1 MKILWKKVN
10 FYALIAA
17 CAGMVACTNDKPQ
30 IVSVEGAEDE
40 PTIQQMQRQIRP
52 PFLDPLRQ
60 GDLFYDPDR
69 FPPPPEEGNKPYPVK
84 TILITART
92 DSSISLRWHD
102 RSLVEDSTLLRR
114 RRDGGS
120 GWEDAFTYGPVSGF
134 HDITDEGLDPD
145 QRYCYQFVATNEH
158 GSSYSPQRCAYTNGS
173 DEEKIFRAQLKI
185 KTANISNAETDD
197 KVRVRLNAA
206 PGGLTVPMG
215 NVTVMDYGQDDFERE
230 DLFSYDLELSG
241 ITNLTD
247 VTMLSIS
254 KDGSNGLC
262 MESIELLLNNHSVYV
277 QDFSNE
283 ASKCHWLDNEDG
295 KSNMYT
301 VFHESLR
308 SSPGWQNFQT
318 PIQLSIERDEIESR
332 IEGLIG
338 HLFSSIKE
346 AKWGD
351 KHGRAWVEATY
362 RTDEST
368 SVDLDMEAEIPY
380 WFNADVDI
388 DFSVTVGFK
397 EEGGEWKFKLEVSN
411 LESSTDFDWFT
422 NTMGFLLPC
431 GPVLSVVLDEGI
443 PDCITYLEKY
453 IDERVESSFQP
464 IARSFAVINP
474 CPVGRIP
481 QATVSANADI
491 NFACIEEG
499 IDDGLDFIRINGS
512 TVVLEAVQ

>member
-1 MKILWKKVN
+1 MKILWKKIY
-10 FYALIAA
+10 FYALVAA
-17 CAGMVACTNDKPQ
+17 CAGIVACTNDKPQ
-30 IVSVEGAEDE
+30 IASVEGAEDE
-40 PTIQQMQRQIRP
+40 SVIQQMQRQIRP

-60 GDLFYDPDR
+60 GDLFYNPDR

-84 TILITART
+84 TILITDYT

-114 RRDGGS
+114 RREGGS
-120 GWEDAFTYGPVSGF
+120 GWEDAFTYGPVTGF
-134 HDITDEGLDPD
+134 HDIIDEGLDPD
-145 QRYCYQFVATNEH
+145 QRYCYQLVATNEH

-173 DEEKIFRAQLKI
+173 EEEKIFRAQLRI
-185 KTANISNAETDD
+185 KTANISNADTDD

-215 NVTVMDYGQDDFERE
+215 NVTVMDYGQNDFERG

-247 VTMLSIS
+247 VTMFSIS
-254 KDGSNGLC
+254 KSGSNGLC

-277 QDFSNE
+277 DDFSNE
-283 ASKCHWLDNEDG
+283 ANKCHWLDNEDG
-295 KSNMYT
+295 KSNTYT

-308 SSPGWQNFQT
+308 SSPGWLNFQT
-318 PIQLSIERDEIESR
+318 PLQLSIARDEIESR

-338 HLFSSIKE
+338 HLFSSINQ

-362 RTDEST
+362 RTDESL
-368 SVDLDMEAEIPY
+368 SVDLDMEAVVPY
-380 WFNADVDI
+380 WLNADLDI
-388 DFSVTVGFK
+388 DFSVAVGFK
-397 EEGGEWKFKLEVSN
+397 EEGGEWHFKLEVAN

-422 NTMGFLLPC
+422 NAMGFLLPC
-431 GPVLSVVLDEGI
+431 GPVISVVLDEGI
-443 PDCITYLEKY
+443 PDCITYLEEY

-464 IARSFAVINP
+464 IARSFTIINP
-474 CPVGRIP
+474 CPTGTIP
-481 QATVSANADI
+481 QATVSTNADI
-491 NFACIEEG
+491 NFSCVEEG
-499 IDDGLDFIRINGS
+499 IDDDLDFIRINGS